1 VKASHTT
8 NISFISILVIF
19 LAIALG
25 ADWHTKSSV
34 VDAVTFKVNILLP
47 VLSIIAGL
55 FLINQ
60 YNDKRISFSLSY
72 SQLLI
77 FIFFTYASL
86 SFFWA
91 NDKFLFLEK
100 WLIFFSGAF
109 MFYVVSKINIKK
121 CIPKISVAITLSGIS
136 IALIGI
142 LQYLFSFPS
151 YDWLHYNNIPA
162 STFGNKNA
170 ANQFLVLVFPLVL
183 FLLLNS
189 EKRFLLFIA
198 GVTINAILFYMF
210 YSVTKGAWIA
220 VFVESLFIL
229 AYVIINKNLQK
240 KLLRFETMAFVF
252 IPFIFFLFLQSFTPK
267 NISIDTFGGAL
278 TSVQERYNNSK
289 SPRWVIWNHSIEYI
303 KDSPFIGSGLGNF
316 NDLTINQGIHQKL
329 QRAHN
334 DYLEILV
341 ELGFIGFSIF
351 LICVA
356 LLLRDVYLIN
366 KNRMSDSVFFN
377 FIFISL
383 IGVAIHMFVSWPT
396 QTIYG
401 VITISFFYALITNYA
416 KQNSHET
423 INLDGYYFQKSY
435 LFISCLIFLFG
446 SFYANKQ
453 SNILSDFYYS
463 SGIMGFDFNKDNL
476 KKASKEL
483 TRSDLYLNSVAAEF
497 YTAGYEKRAL
507 EIYSIASKKNT
518 LAHYR
523 MVVDEINN
531 NKFEEAKRIIGV
543 MKENSPKNP
552 LTFLVQLELAKKQNN
567 LQKAK
572 EIYHEFKNAT
582 LDNVLYDHRAYLYLH
597 RWSIILQEYQD
608 TVFLYETLL
617 DKESYNVEVE
627 NRMIN
632 YYVYQDELKNAL
644 PHLKFVLENK
654 PEIIDPIILRLLV
667 DKGFVKLKSNDNKT
681 SQ

>member
-1 VKASHTT
+1 MKVANT
-8 NISFISILVIF
+8 NNIAFISILVIF

-34 VDAVTFKVNILLP
+34 VDSVTFKVNILLP

-55 FLINQ
+55 FLIKQ
-60 YNDKRISFSLSY
+60 YNDKKISFSLSY

-77 FIFFTYASL
+77 LIFFVYASL

-91 NDKFLFLEK
+91 NDLFLFLEK
-100 WLIFFSGAF
+100 WLIYFSGAF

-121 CIPKISVAITLSGIS
+121 YIPKISVVISLSGILV
-136 IALIGI
+136 ALIGI

-183 FLLLNS
+183 FLLLNT
-189 EKRFLLFIA
+189 EKRILRFFA

-229 AYVIINKNLQK
+229 AYVVINKNLQK
-240 KLLRFETMAFVF
+240 KLLRFETIALVF
-252 IPFIFFLFLQSFTPK
+252 IPFIFFLSLQSFTNK
-267 NISIDTFGGAL
+267 DISIDAFGGAL
-278 TSVQERYNNSK
+278 SSVQERYNNSK
-289 SPRWVIWNHSIEYI
+289 SSRWVIWKHSIEFI
-303 KDSPFIGSGLGNF
+303 DDSPFIGSGLGNF

-356 LLLRDVYLIN
+356 LLIRDVYWIN
-366 KNRMSDSVFFN
+366 KNRLSDSVFFN

-383 IGVAIHMFVSWPT
+383 IGVGIHMFVSWPT

-416 KQNSHET
+416 KQNLHKI
-423 INLDGYYFQKSY
+423 INLDRYYLQKSY

-446 SFYANKQ
+446 SLYANKQ
-453 SNILSDFYYS
+453 SNLLSDFYYS

-476 KKASKEL
+476 KKASKDL

-507 EIYSIASKKNT
+507 EIYSITSKNNT
-518 LAHYR
+518 LALFR
-523 MVVDEINN
+523 MVVDNINN
-531 NKFEEAKRIIGV
+531 NRIEEAKKIIGV
-543 MKENSPKNP
+543 MKENSPNNP

-567 LQKAK
+567 LQNAKA
-572 EIYHEFKNAT
+572 IYHEFKNTT
-582 LDNVLYDHRAYLYLH
+582 LDNLLYDFRAYLYLH

-608 TVFLYETLL
+608 TVFLYETLF

-632 YYVYQDELKNAL
+632 YYTYKGEFQNAL

-667 DKGFVKLKSNDNKT
+667 DKGFVKLKNNDNKT
-681 SQ
+681 SE